1 MKKITNFKTGIAIAL
16 FLILISWESYSAPQ
30 EHQQYY
36 EIKIYRLADQSQE
49 ARVDDYLKNAYIPA
63 LHRAGIP
70 DVGVFKPVE
79 ADTAYGKLVYVF
91 IPFKTIDEFAGLQ
104 SILDKD
110 MVYAEAAKPFC
121 DAPYNKPPYE
131 RLETILLKAF
141 VDMPKYAVPDF
152 STPPSERIYE
162 LRSYESATEAK
173 AIKKIEMFNS
183 GGEIALFKKLDF
195 HPVFFV
201 QVLAGSHM
209 PNLMY
214 MTTFS
219 GMKSHDQNWKSFV
232 DSQEWKTLSTMDE
245 YRNTVSKA
253 NPFLL
258 HPASYSDF

>member
-16 FLILISWESYSAPQ
+16 FLILISWESYGAPQ

-63 LHRAGIP
+63 LHRVGIP

-110 MVYAEAAKPFC
+110 MVYSEAAKPFC

-183 GGEIALFKKLDF
+183 GGEIALFKKLDILC
-195 HPVFFV
+195 P
-201 QVLAGSHM
+201 G
-209 PNLMY
+209 
-214 MTTFS
+214 T
-219 GMKSHDQNWKSFV
+219 GRKSYAKLNVHDHILRY
-232 DSQEWKTLSTMDE
+232 EIT
-245 YRNTVSKA
+245 
-253 NPFLL
+253 
-258 HPASYSDF
+258 